1 MCASFS
7 VLSVCLSVASTVLS
21 VARKLSDEEVVDDS
35 IVAAVEF
42 ENKLSSAWK
51 ESSIPQNTTAPTQD
65 TLRSIQDTT
74 SAAQATATST
84 QDTTLSSTSID
95 TNSFMKTAQ
104 YIAEPAQDTTTKR
117 TQDTIEH
124 AQDTTKHAQDT
135 TKCAQDTSPITTQSH
150 SLSDSLENIAEPSSN
165 EQIRLS
171 TVDRQRNGRAEKQ
184 VERKMVSTAAGGG
197 PGHHGACLLQ
207 SSLTEHTLRVVTE
220 RVKRMD
226 SQ

>member
-1 MCASFS
+1 MQQ
-7 VLSVCLSVASTVLS
+7 
-21 VARKLSDEEVVDDS
+21 KEVVDDS

-51 ESSIPQNTTAPTQD
+51 ESSIPQDTTAPTQD
-65 TLRSIQDTT
+65 TLRSIQDTA

-84 QDTTLSSTSID
+84 QDTTLSD
-95 TNSFMKTAQ
+95 THSFMKTAQ

-117 TQDTIEH
+117 TQVTIEH
-124 AQDTTKHAQDT
+124 AQDTTKRAQDT
-135 TKCAQDTSPITTQSH
+135 TKCAQDTPPITQSH

-184 VERKMVSTAAGGG
+184 LERKMVSTAAGGG
-197 PGHHGACLLQ
+197 PGHHGAGLLQ